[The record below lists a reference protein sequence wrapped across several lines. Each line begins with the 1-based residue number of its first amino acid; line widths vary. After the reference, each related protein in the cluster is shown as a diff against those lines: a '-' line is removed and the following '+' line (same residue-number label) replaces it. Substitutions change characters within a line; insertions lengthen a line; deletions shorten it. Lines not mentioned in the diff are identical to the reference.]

1 MLFNAVKKRWLV
13 APLAALFLLFSGGA
27 AIAPECH
34 IVPVDTGMSQASTSS
49 AHSSHSHS
57 HSHGPVNTAASTFT
71 EPILS
76 LGGVLNKEICVIVGF
91 IVLLLLR
98 FARVAKSSF
107 SLTRVSNLFR
117 TAHRLLAQNLE
128 HLQLSHLQLGV
139 IRI

>member
-13 APLAALFLLFSGGA
+13 TPLAALFLLFSGGA

-49 AHSSHSHS
+49 AHSSHS

-117 TAHRLLAQNLE
+117 SAHRLLAENLE